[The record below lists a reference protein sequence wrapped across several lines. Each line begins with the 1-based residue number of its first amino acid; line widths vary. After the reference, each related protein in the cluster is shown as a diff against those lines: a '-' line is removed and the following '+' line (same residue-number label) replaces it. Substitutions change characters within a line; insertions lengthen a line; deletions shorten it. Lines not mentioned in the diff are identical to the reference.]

1 MNGGSDD
8 IDVQR
13 DRDNPFVF
21 FRVGKATEDQEEQEP
36 TVQCFTATN
45 DIVEMAKKLIQINL
59 VTFSMLV
66 SMLPQN
72 IIHIV
77 YFGKPENEQLEKI
90 LAIVGYFQLPFIV
103 LFPFL
108 IYKKLD
114 KNI

>member
-1 MNGGSDD
+1 ME
-8 IDVQR
+8 VQR
-13 DRDNPFVF
+13 DRENPFVF
-21 FRVGKATEDQEEQEP
+21 FRVGKQSEGEAHLEQEP
-36 TVQCFTATN
+36 TVQCFPASN
-45 DIVEMAKKLIQINL
+45 DIIEMAKKLIQINL

-66 SMLPQN
+66 CMLPQN

-77 YFGKPENEQLEKI
+77 YFGKPENEELEKI
-90 LAIVGYFQLPFIV
+90 LATVGYFQLPFVV

>member
-1 MNGGSDD
+1 ME
-8 IDVQR
+8 VQR

-21 FRVGKATEDQEEQEP
+21 FRVGKQSEGQVEEQEP

-45 DIVEMAKKLIQINL
+45 DVIEMAKKLIQINI

-66 SMLPQN
+66 CMLPQN
-72 IIHIV
+72 VIHIV

-90 LAIVGYFQLPFIV
+90 LATVGYFQLPFVV